1 MGFPLL
7 HGRRRLP
14 GRLLELLRL
23 LLERRLRRLPVLVLL
38 PHPLERLLE
47 PKLPRLARQRKLER
61 LPGRWLRSRKTAQR
75 PVQRT
80 NGYS

>member
-1 MGFPLL
+1 MDCPLL
-7 HGRRRLP
+7 LYHRVLLA
-14 GRLLELLRL
+14 LLELLL
-23 LLERRLRRLPVLVLL
+23 LVQVLL
-38 PHPLERLLE
+38 PHPLLERLLV
-47 PKLPRLARQRKLER
+47 PKRLPRLAHQRKLER

>member
-1 MGFPLL
+1 MDWPLPL
-7 HGRRRLP
+7 CHR
-14 GRLLELLRL
+14 ELLRL
-23 LLERRLRRLPVLVLL
+23 LLELLELLLLVQVLL
-38 PHPLERLLE
+38 PHPLLERLLV
-47 PKLPRLARQRKLER
+47 PKLPRLARQRKLVR